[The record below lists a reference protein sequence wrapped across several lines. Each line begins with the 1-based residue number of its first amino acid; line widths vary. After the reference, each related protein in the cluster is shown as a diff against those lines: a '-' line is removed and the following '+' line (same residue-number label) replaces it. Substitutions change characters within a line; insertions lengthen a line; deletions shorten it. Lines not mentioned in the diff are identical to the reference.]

1 LVRREIESKGLKWEE
16 GQQHWFV
23 AHRFRYQGIE
33 GTVSFA
39 FFNNRLMTVRFV
51 PNDAKRLIARLG
63 DKQGVTFPAV

>member
-1 LVRREIESKGLKWEE
+1 VPPHQIE
-16 GQQHWFV
+16 WFG
-23 AHRFRYQGIE
+23 YQGIE